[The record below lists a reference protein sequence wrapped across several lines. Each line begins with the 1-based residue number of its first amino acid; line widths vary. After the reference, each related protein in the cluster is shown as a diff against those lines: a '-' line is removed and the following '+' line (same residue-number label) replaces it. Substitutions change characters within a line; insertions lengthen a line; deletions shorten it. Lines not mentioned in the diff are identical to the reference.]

1 MSTTPPSNEGALA
14 HRLAYDVGLAVSNL
28 RSRPVQSFVT
38 TLVVTLAIALFV
50 AVAALNDG
58 LQRGIITAS
67 DPFGVMVVGPKGSS
81 QQLVLSTLL
90 LQGLPIGNMD
100 IDVYHA
106 LKADPRVALAVPIA
120 FGDNVGGA
128 RVIGTDETFFT
139 LGPAVNA
146 PPSFTL
152 SEGRLFEAD
161 FEAVLGSNAAAGLGL
176 GIGEQFV
183 PSHGVEAGLEED
195 SHDTPH
201 TVVGILQ
208 PSATSFD
215 SAVFTT
221 VETVHAIH
229 AEGDHAEG
237 DHAEGDHAE
246 GDPAEGD
253 PAEGGH
259 AEDQITAVLVRP
271 TGFVEANELWREMR
285 LGSEAQAVFPGREL
299 GGLFDLLNQGQR
311 VLTVVGYLAAI
322 MAGLTV
328 LLAIYSATAAREQ
341 TIAIMRGL
349 GASRGSVF
357 IMVMGEAIL
366 LTLFGALL
374 GRLLGYGIASVI
386 GRLVSTQ
393 SAIPVT
399 VRFLPELEPFL
410 WLLPILL
417 GLLAGLVPA
426 LMAYR
431 VDVVEKLFPT

>member
-1 MSTTPPSNEGALA
+1 MSTTPPLNEGSLA

-28 RSRPVQSFVT
+28 RARPVQSFVT

-128 RVIGTDETFFT
+128 RLVGTDETFFT

-152 SEGRLFEAD
+152 SEGRLFAAD
-161 FEAVLGSNAAAGLGL
+161 FEAVLGSNAATGLGL
-176 GIGEQFV
+176 GIGERFV

-195 SHDTPH
+195 SHDAPH

-221 VETVHAIH
+221 VETVHAV
-229 AEGDHAEG
+229 
-237 DHAEGDHAE
+237 HAE
-246 GDPAEGD
+246 GDPAEGG

-311 VLTVVGYLAAI
+311 ILTVVGYLAAI